1 MKAFIKKLFRL
12 NSLALSIALAVLLIT
27 VYILGVEYLEVMELK
42 ARDLRFQLRGV
53 IKPGPEVVLAVVDE
67 KSIDELGRWPW
78 PRSRIAEVIRALDKG
93 GAKVIGFDI
102 VFAEPEIND
111 SQKLITRLEEEIK
124 VQGVKNK
131 SFSRLLEK
139 EKKLADNDFI
149 LAQTISETDTPVILG
164 YFLRVTKDRTVA
176 HITEEQV
183 QAQIDRLKNSHY
195 TFVRLSTENIE
206 LQDTEF
212 TRAFMPVANIPLLSD
227 RAVASGY
234 MNTFPDIDG
243 AVRWLPLVIQVKD
256 RFYLPLSLQ
265 ILRYYLDDVPASIS
279 VSELG
284 VEAVKIGPYEL
295 PTDEF
300 GRFLINFRGPT
311 YTFPH
316 YSMADILSGKFK
328 PGTFKDKIVL
338 AGVTAQG
345 IYDMRVTPFET
356 GYPGLEIHANVL
368 DSILKKD
375 FLISPQWSSIFDLLA
390 ILLAALALGLVLP
403 KLSAVLGLVF
413 AAIVLGAEA
422 GMNYF
427 FFTRGLWLNLI
438 YPVIAVILIY
448 IGVTIFRYITEERE
462 KRKIKGAF
470 TKHVHPSVVEEMLK
484 NPDMLKLGG
493 QKKVLTVL
501 FSDIKGFTT
510 ISEQMEPDALI
521 QLMNEYLTPMTDLVF
536 KYDGLLDKYIGDAI
550 MAVYGA
556 PLEMEDHALKAC
568 RTGLEMVEKLKE
580 LRQMWA
586 EMDPAI
592 PYIDCRIGLNTGV
605 IVVGNMGSQDR
616 FDYTAVGDDVNLAS
630 RLEGASN
637 EYDTHIIIGETTYE
651 QVKEEMLCRELD
663 LIEVVGKTRPVR
675 IYELLGENG
684 RASKDQVQLT
694 NAFRQGLRAYRG
706 QQWDRAVKIFSQ
718 INGYYPEDGPTKVFL
733 KRVAEFKKNPPAK
746 DWDGVYV
753 MTTK

>member
-12 NSLALSIALAVLLIT
+12 NSLALSLALAFLLIT
-27 VYILGVEYLEVMELK
+27 VYVLGIEYLEVMELK

-53 IKPGPEVVLAVVDE
+53 KKPGPEFVLAVIDE
-67 KSIDELGRWPW
+67 KSIAELGRWPW
-78 PRSRIAEVIRALDKG
+78 PRSRIAEAIRILDKD

-102 VFAEPEIND
+102 FFSEPDIND
-111 SQKLITRLEEEIK
+111 SLKLINRLENEIK
-124 VQGVKNK
+124 AQGINNK

-139 EKKLADNDFI
+139 EKKLADNDLI
-149 LAQTISETDTPVILG
+149 LAQTISEIDTPVVLG
-164 YFLRVTKDRTVA
+164 STMLITKDQA
-176 HITEEQV
+176 MAYTEEDV
-183 QAQIDRLKNSHY
+183 QTQIDRLKNSHY
-195 TFVRLSTENIE
+195 TFVRLSSEAVKLKE
-206 LQDTEF
+206 TEF
-212 TRAFMPVANIPLLSD
+212 TRPFMPLANIPLLSD
-227 RAVASGY
+227 SAVASGY
-234 MNTFPDIDG
+234 LNTNMDIDG
-243 AVRWLPLVIQVKD
+243 TVRWMPLVMQLGDK
-256 RFYLPLSLQ
+256 FYLPLSLQ
-265 ILRYYLDDVPASIS
+265 MLRYYLGDVPTSIS

-284 VEAVKIGPYEL
+284 VESVKIGPYEL

-316 YSMADILSGKFK
+316 YSMADILSGEFK

-338 AGVTAQG
+338 VGGTAQG
-345 IYDMRVTPFET
+345 LFDTVNTPFET
-356 GYPGLEIHANVL
+356 GYPGPEVHANVL

-375 FLISPQWSSIFDLLA
+375 FLTSPQWSSIFDLLA

-403 KLSAVLGLVF
+403 KLSAVYGLIF
-413 AAIVLGAEA
+413 AAIVLGAEV

-427 FFTRGLWLNLI
+427 FFTKGLWLNLI
-438 YPVIAVILIY
+438 YPIISVILIY

-484 NPDMLKLGG
+484 NPEMLKLGG
-493 QKKVLTVL
+493 QKKMLTVL

-510 ISEQMEPDALI
+510 ISEQMDPDALI
-521 QLMNEYLTPMTDLVF
+521 ELLNEYLTPMTDLVF

-550 MAVYGA
+550 MALYGA
-556 PLEMEDHALKAC
+556 PLEIEDHALKAC
-568 RTGLEMVEKLKE
+568 RTGLEMLEKLKE
-580 LRQMWA
+580 LRRMWA
-586 EMDPAI
+586 EKDPAI
-592 PYIDCRIGLNTGV
+592 PRVDCRIGLNTGV

-630 RLEGASN
+630 RLEGAGK
-637 EYDTHIIIGETTYE
+637 EYDTNIIIGEATHE
-651 QVKEEMLCRELD
+651 QVKEEMVCRELD
-663 LIEVVGKTRPVR
+663 LIEVVGKTRPVH

-684 RASKDQVQLT
+684 QTSKDQVQLA
-694 NAFRQGLRAYRG
+694 NAFRKGLRAYRG
-706 QQWDRAVKIFSQ
+706 QQWDSAAKIFSQ

-733 KRVAEFKKNPPAK
+733 RRVAEFKKNPPLK

-753 MTTK
+753 MTSK